1 VALPLV
7 LDYLCRTKQDDMK
20 KSHILAIGVIVVA
33 IGIIISTAGDAS
45 TYVNF
50 DQAYQMAS
58 TGNTTQI
65 HVVGQLPKDADGKV
79 IGLEKSEDNLSFSF
93 TLIDDKQKEQKVYYN
108 EPMPPDFTR
117 SEKVVVI
124 GSYQKDL
131 FVAKKILLKCPSKY
145 QEEKLNAGV

>member
-1 VALPLV
+1 
-7 LDYLCRTKQDDMK
+7 MK
-20 KSHILAIGVIVVA
+20 KSHILAIVVIVVA

-58 TGNTTQI
+58 TGSTTQI
-65 HVVGQLPKDADGKV
+65 HVVGQLPKDANGQI
-79 IGLEKSEDNLSFSF
+79 IGLEKSADNLSFSF
-93 TLIDDKQKEQKVYYN
+93 TLIDDANKEQKVYYN

-117 SEKVVVI
+117 SEKIVVI

-145 QEEKLNAGV
+145 QEQKLNAGV

>member
-1 VALPLV
+1 
-7 LDYLCRTKQDDMK
+7 MK
-20 KSHILAIGVIVVA
+20 KSHILAIGVIAVAVV
-33 IGIIISTAGDAS
+33 IIISTAGDAS

-58 TGNTTQI
+58 TGNATQI
-65 HVVGQLPKDADGKV
+65 HVVGQLPKDTNGQV

-93 TLIDDKQKEQKVYYN
+93 TLIDDQQKEQKVYYN

-124 GSYQKDL
+124 GSYQKNS

-145 QEEKLNAGV
+145 QEQKLNAGV